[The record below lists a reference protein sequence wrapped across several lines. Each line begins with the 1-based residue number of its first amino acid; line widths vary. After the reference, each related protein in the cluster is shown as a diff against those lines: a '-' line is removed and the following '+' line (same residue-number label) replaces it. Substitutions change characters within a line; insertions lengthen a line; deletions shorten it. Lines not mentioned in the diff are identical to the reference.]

1 MCGVLSIE
9 DIKNISFRRANFGG
23 YKPEDVDAFIDDLQV
38 SYEQIIS
45 ERDELKSS
53 VKRLR
58 SQIDRY
64 HSEEYSIKDVILSA
78 KKIAEK
84 SLADAEYKTCDMI
97 NKAAESSKNMI
108 EKAREEVSVQKEI
121 SERIRT
127 ESIKL
132 KRKLEDIYE
141 QHMKIINEIPEN
153 PSMVKEH
160 DEERSMILES
170 SPGTRDFSPEETV
183 DRIISQEYSN
193 NIFPGSDVPENGSE
207 NQKIQ
212 SGGAVDIKS
221 QSPECENSDSNMR
234 SKFENLEFGDNYDVM
249 QSKSNSSGIYDG
261 IFINNK

>member
-1 MCGVLSIE
+1 MYSVLSIE
-9 DIKNISFRRANFGG
+9 DVKNVSFRRANFGG

-45 ERDELKSS
+45 ERNELKST

-58 SQIDRY
+58 AQIDRY

-121 SERIRT
+121 SERIRA
-127 ESIKL
+127 ESVKL
-132 KRKLEDIYE
+132 KRKLEDIYT
-141 QHMKIINEIPEN
+141 QHMKIINEIPEKPPLVN
-153 PSMVKEH
+153 EH
-160 DEERSMILES
+160 DAESSTILES
-170 SPGTRDFSPEETV
+170 SPGSRNFSPEETV
-183 DRIISQEYSN
+183 ERIISQESSN
-193 NIFPGSDVPENGSE
+193 SIFSGLDVSEKSSDNHKFQRSD
-207 NQKIQ
+207 
-212 SGGAVDIKS
+212 AVGVKS
-221 QSPECENSDSNMR
+221 QSLECENSDSKTR

-249 QSKSNSSGIYDG
+249 QPKSTSSGIYDG
-261 IFINNK
+261 IFSDSK

>member
-1 MCGVLSIE
+1 MLSIE
-9 DIKNISFRRANFGG
+9 DIKNVSFRRANFGG

-38 SYEQIIS
+38 SYEQIVS

-58 SQIDRY
+58 AQIDRY

-132 KRKLEDIYE
+132 KRKLEDIYA
-141 QHMKIINEIPEN
+141 QHMKIINEIPERPTVVN
-153 PSMVKEH
+153 EC
-160 DEERSMILES
+160 DADQSMILES

-183 DRIISQEYSN
+183 DRIISQESSN
-193 NIFPGSDVPENGSE
+193 SIFSGLDVSENGSE
-207 NQKIQ
+207 NHKFQ
-212 SGGAVDIKS
+212 SSDSVDIKS
-221 QSPECENSDSNMR
+221 QSPKCEDSDVNMR

-261 IFINNK
+261 IFSGDK